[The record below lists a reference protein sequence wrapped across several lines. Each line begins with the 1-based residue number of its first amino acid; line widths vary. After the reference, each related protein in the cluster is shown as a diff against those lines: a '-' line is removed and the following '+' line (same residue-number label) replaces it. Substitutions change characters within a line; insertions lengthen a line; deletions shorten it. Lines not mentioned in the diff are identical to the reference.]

1 MDHITRDDLIHY
13 CKRIAQLDENFVNLF
28 YKRTKLDPRI
38 QIFKDEFVEVFDL
51 VKDLSLFSDILEIV
65 DGFKKEY
72 LNVIVN
78 PEKSIFQMMSKS
90 MALSEIYISD
100 LQAKQEQEMDLKPE
114 EMESIKDFFD
124 EEIRGQ

>member
-1 MDHITRDDLIHY
+1 M
-13 CKRIAQLDENFVNLF
+13 
-28 YKRTKLDPRI
+28 
-38 QIFKDEFVEVFDL
+38 
-51 VKDLSLFSDILEIV
+51 

-90 MALSEIYISD
+90 MALSEIYIND

>member
-1 MDHITRDDLIHY
+1 
-13 CKRIAQLDENFVNLF
+13 
-28 YKRTKLDPRI
+28 
-38 QIFKDEFVEVFDL
+38 
-51 VKDLSLFSDILEIV
+51 LEIV

>member
-1 MDHITRDDLIHY
+1 M
-13 CKRIAQLDENFVNLF
+13 
-28 YKRTKLDPRI
+28 
-38 QIFKDEFVEVFDL
+38 
-51 VKDLSLFSDILEIV
+51 

-100 LQAKQEQEMDLKPE
+100 LQSKQEQEMDLKPE

>member
-72 LNVIVN
+72 LNLIEN

-114 EMESIKDFFD
+114 ESESIKDFFD

>member
-1 MDHITRDDLIHY
+1 M
-13 CKRIAQLDENFVNLF
+13 
-28 YKRTKLDPRI
+28 
-38 QIFKDEFVEVFDL
+38 
-51 VKDLSLFSDILEIV
+51 

>member
-1 MDHITRDDLIHY
+1 
-13 CKRIAQLDENFVNLF
+13 
-28 YKRTKLDPRI
+28 
-38 QIFKDEFVEVFDL
+38 
-51 VKDLSLFSDILEIV
+51 LEIV

-90 MALSEIYISD
+90 MALSEIYIND

>member
-1 MDHITRDDLIHY
+1 M
-13 CKRIAQLDENFVNLF
+13 
-28 YKRTKLDPRI
+28 
-38 QIFKDEFVEVFDL
+38 
-51 VKDLSLFSDILEIV
+51 

-100 LQAKQEQEMDLKPE
+100 LQAKQEQEMVLKPE